1 MFVLL
6 VTATAAATAG
16 LLQVLLVLESGSD
29 ELTEHSIHVAFT
41 VREKPLEEADVPS
54 V

>member
-6 VTATAAATAG
+6 VAAAAAG
-16 LLQVLLVLESGSD
+16 LLQVLLVFESSSD

-41 VREKPLEEADVPS
+41 VREKSFEEADVPS